1 MCTMAEI
8 HQKPSKHSMRTVYC
22 HNRVSINGVT
32 SAKFVYKCYARSR
45 SGLPIQVHWWWQCW
59 TSSYHDPSKQMGG
72 YWWSGKLVIALPI
85 KSSITELTFVNHKC
99 KFCARWSQNFKRP
112 QIDHGPRSEESSRCV
127 TCLSSKWHKEI
138 MQCWT
143 KYVEK
148 QRDCVEKWPCE
159 VSTTVVINFT
169 HCR

>member
-32 SAKFVYKCYARSR
+32 SAKFVYKCYARSK

-72 YWWSGKLVIALPI
+72 YWWSGTLVIALPI
-85 KSSITELTFVNHKC
+85 KSSITELTFVNVNSVQDGPKTSRGHRLTMDQEVK
-99 KFCARWSQNFKRP
+99 KAVDVWLVSHQNGIKKSCNA
-112 QIDHGPRSEESSRCV
+112 GPSM
-127 TCLSSKWHKEI
+127 LKNKEI
-138 MQCWT
+138 VLKNDLVRSQ
-143 KYVEK
+143 
-148 QRDCVEKWPCE
+148 QLL
-159 VSTTVVINFT
+159 
-169 HCR
+169 